1 MPAGRAARGPAHQR
15 HRQRRR
21 QSPARAVSGP
31 TYTVQPGDSLWS
43 IAARLL
49 GPDAASAAIADEV
62 RRLWA
67 LNERRIGTGDP
78 DLLIAGTAL
87 ELR

>member
-1 MPAGRAARGPAHQR
+1 V
-15 HRQRRR
+15 
-21 QSPARAVSGP
+21 RAVRGR

-49 GPDAASAAIADEV
+49 GPGAASAAIADEV
-62 RRLWA
+62 RRLWT

-78 DLLIAGTAL
+78 NLLIAGTTL

>member
-1 MPAGRAARGPAHQR
+1 MPPAEPPTAPPTYATATPAAEPV
-15 HRQRRR
+15 
-21 QSPARAVSGP
+21 RAVSGP

-62 RRLWA
+62 RRLWT

-78 DLLIAGTAL
+78 NLLIAGTAL